1 MAQAQFSEKPA
12 IRDAVAT
19 GLMLLLLAVW
29 LVFGLAVMVGLIT
42 Q

>member
-1 MAQAQFSEKPA
+1 MAQAQSAKPA
-12 IRDAVAT
+12 TRDAVAS

-29 LVFGLAVMVGLIT
+29 LVFGLAVLAGLIT

>member
-1 MAQAQFSEKPA
+1 MAQAQFSENQA

-29 LVFGLAVMVGLIT
+29 LVFGLAVVGG
-42 Q
+42 